1 LKIIFDDFKP
11 ETRLIS
17 YVCAKV
23 LNILLHYE
31 LQNFELLPYLLKS
44 TERLLKAN
52 NIKSD
57 AFITTDNLIKKLSPT
72 TSKKEKHKLFTEYLS
87 QLNNLKESG
96 DIAFANDIA
105 LNYWAQEKLK

>member
-1 LKIIFDDFKP
+1 M
-11 ETRLIS
+11 
-17 YVCAKV
+17 
-23 LNILLHYE
+23 HYE

-57 AFITTDNLIKKLSPT
+57 AFITTDNLIKELSPT
-72 TSKKEKHKLFTEYLS
+72 AKKEKHKLFTEYLS

-96 DIAFANDIA
+96 DIAFANDIG
-105 LNYWAQEKLK
+105 LNYWAQES